1 MPLAV
6 QKQHTST
13 SQQEQ
18 ARQKGR
24 EAKSSV
30 SGIKCGGCKTMFTL
44 LKVASQPATLGGPST
59 WIRRNPFRDGL
70 QGSGGGFSAW
80 QNQTHFPPFF
90 FFLFSPPTLYRT
102 PSELTQCKSVW
113 ASFIEWLICID
124 SPSLSNSTKWKTTG
138 EHLGWLDFSQLAQNK
153 INTFYNKESQCE
165 QYRMKALNV
174 FLSGETSRDPTAWG
188 QIALPD
194 HNSFQLWFDG
204 YVFIGLGLS
213 KAIPL

>member
-24 EAKSSV
+24 EAKSCV

-174 FLSGETSRDPTAWG
+174 FFIWRNIQRSYSMGANRSTRSQFLS
-188 QIALPD
+188 ALIWRLCFHWPW
-194 HNSFQLWFDG
+194 S
-204 YVFIGLGLS
+204 
-213 KAIPL
+213 